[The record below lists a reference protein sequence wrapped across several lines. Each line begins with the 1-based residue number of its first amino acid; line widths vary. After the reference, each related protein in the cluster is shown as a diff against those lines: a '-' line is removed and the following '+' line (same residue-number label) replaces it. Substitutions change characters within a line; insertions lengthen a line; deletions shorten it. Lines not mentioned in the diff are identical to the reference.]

1 MSSNGLS
8 PNKGATGQYSDPQLT
23 KLGDIL
29 ANASAFTFDIGDA
42 LGDPFST
49 AEFKGVVDIVQGA
62 DIKTTLD
69 TIATAQSSTVK

>member
-1 MSSNGLS
+1 L
-8 PNKGATGQYSDPQLT
+8 
-23 KLGDIL
+23 L
-29 ANASAFTFDIGDA
+29 ANAPAFTFDIGDA